1 MMELSKQKMYFFRYL
16 TAFCVPVLCIATLF
30 LYWEYRNQTATA
42 QSNALGRLQQLIA
55 DVDYFGTKIQSTALH
70 MSDNDQLTELD
81 ASHFDPASY
90 SSNKIF
96 GLLCSYENNLPSGA
110 SMVYYVRGGKH
121 IYSNGKFISYDNFVA
136 SDDYTPVLG
145 RADFYLHLNSV
156 KERKLI
162 GLRGG
167 NDSQP
172 YCAALYYPIPEISDA
187 ANSTACFLIQQD
199 HMVRLVDHYFEKAN
213 ARAVVTDARNQVIF
227 SNASLPYSESQLRE
241 LLENNPHNGVMR
253 LTVDGVA
260 CIFLRGRSGNLGLNY
275 GILIPR
281 GLFYQ
286 SRQQNLF
293 FLLLLVGLMFLFSL
307 TAAFSL
313 AASHYSSILHMDKK
327 ARITNDELEARN
339 DLIRE
344 MVLRRLVKG
353 TIENGDETGLHYN
366 LRCSGIHF
374 LYNSFAV
381 AVLEWQ
387 DLTLDELLLTQ
398 TISILEQNNT
408 TGASLY
414 AVRIEEDNRL
424 VILVNFQREVQ
435 SLDSIA
441 TKICDILTSQ
451 KISAY
456 TAGLGSAYD
465 SPFQIDDSYVEALVA
480 IRESM
485 RPLSCGMYLFCK
497 SAGQIHQYPYV
508 EYSVIEQS
516 VQNGNAEIALDAMR
530 QVVERLEQTT
540 VPHSVKKCLYFDL
553 INMVIKIADKSH
565 HPLSDAE
572 IIQLSGWDACE
583 SFLNQMEKILSK
595 LAACADNETE
605 ELQKNARYTLVNY
618 VQENFRD
625 NSLTLESLASH
636 FGLSYTY
643 VSKIFKEETGFSFLA
658 YLTQFRFQYIKAQLL
673 TTDIPIKEIAAS
685 AGYNDLTNFTR
696 KFKSMEGVTPGEY
709 RRSRKPSSSD

>member
-1 MMELSKQKMYFFRYL
+1 MMELSKQKSVFFRYI
-16 TAFCVPVLCIATLF
+16 TALCVPVLCVAVLF
-30 LYWEYRNQTATA
+30 LHWEYQNQTTIAR
-42 QSNALGRLQQLIA
+42 SHALGQLQQFIA
-55 DVDYFGTKIQSTALH
+55 DIDYLEAEITSTALH
-70 MSDNDQLTELD
+70 MSNNDWLTQLDTT
-81 ASHFDPASY
+81 HFDPSSY
-90 SSNKIF
+90 TSNKIF
-96 GLLCSYENNLPSGA
+96 GLLSSYENNLPQGV
-110 SMVYYVRGGKH
+110 SMAYYVRGGKH
-121 IYSNGKFISYDNFVA
+121 IYFNRKFFSYNNFVA
-136 SDDYTPVLG
+136 SDDYTPALG
-145 RADFYLHLNSV
+145 RKDFYLHLNSV
-156 KERKLI
+156 QERKVI
-162 GLRGG
+162 GFTEGEY
-167 NDSQP
+167 DQP
-172 YCAALYYPIPEISDA
+172 YCAVSYYPVPEISDA
-187 ANSTACFLIQQD
+187 PHSTVCFLIRREN
-199 HMVRLVDHYFEKAN
+199 MVQLVERYFENMDAQTIVTN
-213 ARAVVTDARNQVIF
+213 AKNQVLF
-227 SNASLPYSESQLRE
+227 SGSALPYSESQQQE
-241 LLENNPHNGVMR
+241 LLEKNPNNGVLR
-253 LTVDGVA
+253 LSVDGEPF
-260 CIFLRGRSGNLGLNY
+260 IFLRGRSSNSGMNC

-281 GLFYQ
+281 KLFYQ
-286 SRQQNLF
+286 NRQKNLVF
-293 FLLLLVGLMFLFSL
+293 LAVLVILLLLFII
-307 TAAFSL
+307 AAAVAL
-313 AASHYSSILHMDKK
+313 AVSHYSSISHADRR
-327 ARITNDELEARN
+327 ARTASDELEARN

-353 TIENGDETGLHYN
+353 TIENGDETSLHYN

-374 LYNSFAV
+374 LYSSFAV

-387 DLTLDELLLTQ
+387 DLTLDEFLLTQ
-398 TISILEQNNT
+398 TISLLEQNNT

-424 VILVNFQREVQ
+424 VILVNFQKEVQ
-435 SLDSIA
+435 QLDSIA
-441 TKICDILTSQ
+441 AKICDILASQ

-485 RPLSCGMYLFCK
+485 RPLSCGMYLFSK
-497 SAGQIHQYPYV
+497 SVGQIHQYPYV

-516 VQNGNAEIALDAMR
+516 VQNGNAEIALEAMR
-530 QVVERLEQTT
+530 HVVERLEQMT

-565 HPLSDAE
+565 HPLSDSE
-572 IIQLSGWDACE
+572 IIQLSGWDSGG
-583 SFLNQMEKILSK
+583 SFFEQMEKVLSK

-605 ELQKNARYTLVNY
+605 ALQKNARYTLVNY

-673 TTDIPIKEIAAS
+673 TTDTPIKEIAAS

-696 KFKSMEGVTPGEY
+696 KFKSMEGVTPGKY
-709 RRSRKPSSSD
+709 RRNQKPPSLD